1 MRRDVGRSPATF
13 VAARWRRRIRGP
25 KPPPESS
32 GEEVLA
38 SIPPKALEAMDLA
51 RRGEIARAI
60 SSGEQAAAE
69 APDNAGLQLFLGLLH
84 ARGLDL
90 DAALPHLVRAAALAP
105 RDPCPRLELAR
116 VLIGLGRLAE
126 AEKALEGLSTG
137 GAQAD
142 ELLRI
147 RGLLLQRRGEH
158 DLAANIYRAIASHDP
173 RDFESR
179 GQLGIC
185 LLALGDHHGAISAL
199 DQSLTLRPEQPAIR
213 AKLAEAQA
221 AAGLAD
227 RSLRE
232 AYAAAR
238 SLPYDPLVRVSI
250 ARLEDLAGRPGRAE
264 AALGEALALDPACA
278 PAMLA
283 LADLLERN
291 NDVEA
296 LARLIDRMDAVGLPV
311 AETAIPRARLLYRR
325 GKYESALAAAMSSP
339 EMGGGG
345 ARAQII
351 GQAKD
356 RLGDSTGAFEAF
368 EEMNRLTGLEIAGSA
383 KMAADYRAEVA
394 RRTESVTA
402 SSYAAWSPDRPSAG
416 RPAPAFLFGF
426 PRSGTTLLDTML
438 AGHPDAL
445 VLEER
450 PILHAVAEALGSP
463 DRLAG
468 LGSEQLDRLRSLYF
482 DRLDREPEESEGRL
496 VVDKL
501 PLGIVDTALAHRIFP
516 DARFVFVERHP
527 CDVVLSCFM
536 TRFDPKGGMANM
548 LSLADTAS
556 LYDLVMSH
564 WLRCR
569 QVFPLEVHT
578 IRYERVIEDPAAELR
593 PLAAFLGLEWNG
605 ALLDHRRSARER
617 AYIATPSY
625 AQVAE
630 PLYTRARGRWERYR
644 AQLEPVLPILAPWC
658 ALMGY
663 D

>member
-1 MRRDVGRSPATF
+1 
-13 VAARWRRRIRGP
+13 
-25 KPPPESS
+25 
-32 GEEVLA
+32 
-38 SIPPKALEAMDLA
+38 MDLA

-69 APDNAGLQLFLGLLH
+69 APDNAGLQLFLGLLY

-90 DAALPHLVRAAALAP
+90 DAALPHLARAAALAP
-105 RDPCPRLELAR
+105 GDPCPRLELAR

-126 AEKALEGLSTG
+126 AEKALEGLSPS

-158 DLAANIYRAIASHDP
+158 EESARIYRAVACSDP

-185 LLALGDHHGAISAL
+185 LLALGDHESAISAL
-199 DQSLTLRPEQPAIR
+199 NQSLTIRPNQPAIR
-213 AKLAEAQA
+213 ARLAEAQA
-221 AAGLAD
+221 AAGQAD
-227 RSLRE
+227 ESLRSS
-232 AYAAAR
+232 YAAAR
-238 SLPYDPLVRVSI
+238 SLPYDPLVRIAI
-250 ARLEDLAGRPGRAE
+250 ARLEDLAGRPDRAE
-264 AALGEALALDPACA
+264 AALREALALDERCA
-278 PAMLA
+278 PALLA

-296 LARLIDRMDAVGLPV
+296 LARSIDRMDAVGLPV

-325 GKYESALAAAMSSP
+325 GQYESALAAALSSP
-339 EMGGGG
+339 ESAGGG

-356 RLGDSTGAFEAF
+356 RLGDPAGAFEAF
-368 EEMNRLTGLEIAGSA
+368 EEMNRLTGLEISGAA

-394 RRTESVTA
+394 RRSEEITA
-402 SSYAAWSPDRPSAG
+402 SSYAAWTKDRASEE

-438 AGHPDAL
+438 TGHPDAL

-463 DRLAG
+463 DRLAA
-468 LGSEQLDRLRSLYF
+468 LGVRDLDRLRRIYF
-482 DRLDREPEESEGRL
+482 DRLDREAENAEERL
-496 VVDKL
+496 VVDKI
-501 PLGIVDTALAHRIFP
+501 PLGIIDTALVHRIFP

-548 LSLADTAS
+548 LRLEDAAK

-569 QVFPLEVHT
+569 EVFPLDVHI
-578 IRYERVIEDPAAELR
+578 IRYERMIEDVEAELR
-593 PLAAFLGLEWNG
+593 PLAAFLGLGWHDD
-605 ALLDHRRSARER
+605 LLDHRRSAKARSW
-617 AYIATPSY
+617 IATPSY

-630 PLYTRARGRWERYR
+630 PLYKRARGRWERYR
-644 AQLEPVLPILAPWC
+644 AQLEPVLPILKPWC
-658 ALMGY
+658 DLMGY
-663 D
+663 EA

>member
-1 MRRDVGRSPATF
+1 
-13 VAARWRRRIRGP
+13 
-25 KPPPESS
+25 
-32 GEEVLA
+32 
-38 SIPPKALEAMDLA
+38 MDLA

-60 SSGEQAAAE
+60 SSGEEAAAQ
-69 APDNAGLQLFLGLLH
+69 APGNAGLRLFLGLLY

-90 DAALPHLVRAAALAP
+90 EAALPHLAQAAALAP
-105 RDPCPRLELAR
+105 GDPYPRMELAR

-126 AEKALEGLSTG
+126 ADKSLEGLAPA
-137 GAQAD
+137 GAQGL

-158 DLAANIYRAIASHDP
+158 REAARLYRAAAGQDP

-179 GQLGIC
+179 AQLGLC
-185 LLALGDHHGAISAL
+185 LFALSDFAGAISAL
-199 DQSLTLRPEQPAIR
+199 GQSLALRPGQPAIR

-221 AAGLAD
+221 ASGLAD
-227 RSLRE
+227 ESLRA
-232 AYAAAR
+232 AYATAAT
-238 SLPYDPLVRVSI
+238 LPYDPLVRVTI
-250 ARLEDLAGRPGRAE
+250 ARLEDLAGRPDRAE
-264 AALGEALALDPACA
+264 AALGTALKLDPGCG

-296 LARLIDRMDAVGLPV
+296 LAQTIERMDAAGLPV
-311 AETAIPRARLLYRR
+311 AETALPRARLLYRQGR
-325 GKYESALAAAMSSP
+325 YESALAAALSSP
-339 EMGGGG
+339 ESAGGG

-356 RLGDSTGAFEAF
+356 RLGDHSGAFEAF
-368 EEMNRLTGLEIAGSA
+368 EEMNRLTGLEMAGA
-383 KMAADYRAEVA
+383 GEMAADYRAEVA
-394 RRTESVTA
+394 RRTEAVTA
-402 SSYAAWSPDRPSAG
+402 SSYAAWTRDRPSAE
-416 RPAPAFLFGF
+416 RRAPAFLFGF

-438 AGHPDAL
+438 GGHPDAL

-450 PILHAVAEALGSP
+450 PILHAVAGALGAF
-463 DRLAG
+463 DRLAELSAG
-468 LGSEQLDRLRSLYF
+468 DLDRLRAVYF
-482 DRLDREPEESEGRL
+482 ERRGREAEDSEGRL

-548 LSLADTAS
+548 LRLEDAAK
-556 LYDLVMSH
+556 LYDLVMGH

-569 QVFPLEVHT
+569 QVFRLDVQT
-578 IRYERVIEDPAAELR
+578 VRYERMIEDVEAELR
-593 PLAAFLGLEWNG
+593 PLADFLGLGWRDD
-605 ALLDHRRSARER
+605 LIDHRRSAKARS
-617 AYIATPSY
+617 YIATPSY

-630 PLYTRARGRWERYR
+630 PLYTRARGRWEGYR
-644 AQLEPVLPILAPWC
+644 AQMEPVLPILKPWC
-658 ALMGY
+658 EAMGY
-663 D
+663 ET